1 MIIIF
6 IHRGLRANKELPEI
20 VCERIE
26 RLAKLL
32 PIEVAEVTLGRGV
45 PGGSLFTARIHLA
58 TAGQGCCAESRD
70 RTEVGAIDQVLV
82 KLSNQLLKSSR
93 NLLPGRSIPLAA
105 KATASPWNQ
114 SLLFTAT

>member
-6 IHRGLRANKELPEI
+6 IQRGLRADKELQEI

-32 PIEVAEVTLGRGV
+32 PIEVAEVTLERSG

-58 TAGQGCCAESRD
+58 TAGQDYCAESRD
-70 RTEVGAIDQVLV
+70 HTKVGSIDQVLA
-82 KLSNQLLKSSR
+82 KLSNQFHQSSR
-93 NLLPGRSIPLAA
+93 DLLPGRSILRAA
-105 KATASPWNQ
+105 KATASSWNQ
-114 SLLFTAT
+114 SLLFAAS